1 MPIFCWNVNF
11 AFREKLVPITRRN
24 STSIEPTAEA
34 IVLKWVEWSPEN
46 GPVESRKLVP
56 TYSLEVSQSRAGQM
70 MSILKLPHGYPW
82 CSPPLLLIPFVC
94 GR

>member
-1 MPIFCWNVNF
+1 MPIFCCNVNF

-46 GPVESRKLVP
+46 GPFWERDETEQRVNERGG
-56 TYSLEVSQSRAGQM
+56 TIRQVSA
-70 MSILKLPHGYPW
+70 
-82 CSPPLLLIPFVC
+82 
-94 GR
+94 